1 MALPVSGTMGL
12 DMINTEL
19 GKGSSA
25 SVSLND
31 SDVRSLAANGIIHPD
46 TYSFKAL
53 EDYSTYVCLGH
64 IRHPFSVDKCLG
76 HGFIHK
82 HHPIETEFTCE
93 YDGTHQHLIIL
104 HGKVMDKESGLVLNS
119 GERTPIDLDKP
130 RFFITQENTHIAMV

>member
-1 MALPVSGTMGL
+1 MEEKANAIRLLYS
-12 DMINTEL
+12 INPNCEPFIW
-19 GKGSSA
+19 G
-25 SVSLND
+25 NNIE
-31 SDVRSLAANGIIHPD
+31 LAANGIIHPD